1 MDSPHYACMRV
12 KEMAVDVLVVDDH
25 PILHQTLGNAVNAV
39 LPKAHISAAYDLK
52 SALELGRTLSE
63 DALVLLDLGL
73 PDCSGIEVLHRF
85 RRAFPSMRITVVSA
99 TEVGVLVTAALKA
112 GAVGYIPKTSM
123 PEVIVAALRVV
134 VAGGTY
140 IPPQV
145 LPDVPPPVFTG
156 RQLEVLQL
164 ILQGASNRAIAEK
177 LGISDSTAKQHT
189 HAVFQAL
196 NVNSRSQAIVA
207 AARLGI
213 RPSGQS
219 Y

>member
-1 MDSPHYACMRV
+1 M
-12 KEMAVDVLVVDDH
+12 DVLVVDDH
-25 PILHQTLGNAVNAV
+25 PILHQTLGNAVRAV
-39 LPKAHISAAYDLK
+39 LPEARISSAYDLQG
-52 SALELGRTLSE
+52 ALELGRQLSA

-73 PDCSGIEVLHRF
+73 PDCAGIEVLHRV
-85 RRAFPSMRITVVSA
+85 RQAFPDMRITVVSA
-99 TEVGVLVTAALKA
+99 TEVGVLVAAALKA

-123 PEVIVAALRVV
+123 PDVIVAALRVV

-140 IPPQV
+140 IPPQI
-145 LPDVPPPVFTG
+145 LPDLPPPPVLTG

-164 ILQGASNRAIAEK
+164 ILRGASNREIATH
-177 LGISDSTAKQHT
+177 LGISGSTAKQHT

-196 NVNSRSQAIVA
+196 NVSSRSQAIVS

-213 RPSGQS
+213 DPGGET

>member
-1 MDSPHYACMRV
+1 M
-12 KEMAVDVLVVDDH
+12 DVLVVDDH
-25 PILHQTLGNAVNAV
+25 PILHQTLGNAVHAV
-39 LPKAHISAAYDLK
+39 LPTANISAAYDLQ
-52 SALELGRTLSE
+52 SALELGRQLSE

-85 RRAFPSMRITVVSA
+85 RRAFPAMRITVVSA
-99 TEVGVLVTAALKA
+99 TEVGVLVNAALKA

-140 IPPQV
+140 IPPQI
-145 LPDVPPPVFTG
+145 LPDLPAPPVFTG

-164 ILQGASNRAIAEK
+164 ILRGSSNRDIAHR

-196 NVNSRSQAIVA
+196 NVNSRSQAIVT

-213 RPSGQS
+213 DPGGKTF
-219 Y
+219 